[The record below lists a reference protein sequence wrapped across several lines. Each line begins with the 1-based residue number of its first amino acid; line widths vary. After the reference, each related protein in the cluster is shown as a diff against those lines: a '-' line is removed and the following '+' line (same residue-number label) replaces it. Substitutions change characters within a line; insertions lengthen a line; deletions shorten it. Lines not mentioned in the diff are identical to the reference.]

1 MFSLTAAFLSSIVS
15 VRFALMFDIPADIFF
30 RYRSDRFHIIGM
42 VPQLPF
48 PKLVS
53 YFRKTFE
60 KFPAGDP
67 FRYFTIA
74 VMDNFGRADTKQCT
88 WSPSSHSNRWTCK
101 ALYLLRSPAPVPA
114 DMPRPPHLISS
125 AGILPTIPYGN

>member
-1 MFSLTAAFLSSIVS
+1 
-15 VRFALMFDIPADIFF
+15 MFDVPADIFF
-30 RYRSDRFHIIGM
+30 RYSSDRFHIIGM

-53 YFRKTFE
+53 YFRKTFK

-67 FRYFTIA
+67 LQVFHDRSY
-74 VMDNFGRADTKQCT
+74 DNFGGADTKQCT
-88 WSPSSHSNRWTCK
+88 W
-101 ALYLLRSPAPVPA
+101 SPAPVPA